1 MHPIQH
7 QLHSDHHHMQLL
19 LSCLSQEID
28 CFDFDSQRSPDMEII
43 VSALDYFHVYPDKWH
58 HPAEDVIFK
67 RLLDKKLDEKKILE
81 KLLREHEKISL
92 ETIKINQLF
101 QTAADDCITSVSDLV
116 NSAREFIS
124 LQRTHLNTEIEFIY
138 PLFNEVFDADEWK
151 IIEAEIKAE
160 VKIHDDPLFN
170 KISKKNIITC
180 INILLTQKNRNK
192 NK

>member
-28 CFDFDSQRSPDMEII
+28 CFDFDSQRSPDMEIV

-67 RLLDKKLDEKKILE
+67 RLLDKKLDEKVILK

-92 ETIKINQLF
+92 ETVKINQLF
-101 QTAADDCITSVSDLV
+101 QTAADDCIVSVTDLV
-116 NSAREFIS
+116 NNAREFIS
-124 LQRTHLNTEIEFIY
+124 LQRAHLNTENEFIY
-138 PLFNEVFDADEWK
+138 PLLSEIFDADEWK
-151 IIEAEIKAE
+151 AIETEIKAE

-170 KISKKNIITC
+170 KISKKEYKHLYNYIIDSEK
-180 INILLTQKNRNK
+180 QK
-192 NK
+192 